1 MDTQKHVLVY
11 TADSEFMAQRINQ
24 NLAEEN
30 IAALLKD
37 KYATDLNDV
46 ILGGQPASVD
56 IFVYEADNDKAI
68 AIIKEI
74 INS

>member
-46 ILGGQPASVD
+46 ILGGQPTSVD
-56 IFVYEADNDKAI
+56 ILVYEAEADRAKS
-68 AIIKEI
+68 IIKEI